1 MAVKEENDRLGG
13 RSERERGA
21 EVAVKE
27 EGDVAVCGVRQ
38 VTSHSPYATSCST
51 EQSEDFTLRSRTI

>member
-21 EVAVKE
+21 EAAVKE
-27 EGDVAVCGVRQ
+27 ENDRLGGRSGRERGGRCGCVWST
-38 VTSHSPYATSCST
+38 TSHIAFSVCHK
-51 EQSEDFTLRSRTI
+51 L

>member
-27 EGDVAVCGVRQ
+27 EGDR
-38 VTSHSPYATSCST
+38 
-51 EQSEDFTLRSRTI
+51 

>member
-1 MAVKEENDRLGG
+1 MSVKEEGDRLGG

-27 EGDVAVCGVRQ
+27 EGDR
-38 VTSHSPYATSCST
+38 
-51 EQSEDFTLRSRTI
+51 